1 MMSRSENEKVY
12 GEISTKFVEM
22 NIFFYVVT
30 LIQRE
35 AEEREPG
42 NEVDTGTPP
51 TAWRHSRHLC
61 DIDVAWHYRPHKEI
75 FSPFK
80 MPPYV

>member
-51 TAWRHSRHLC
+51 TA
-61 DIDVAWHYRPHKEI
+61 
-75 FSPFK
+75 
-80 MPPYV
+80 

>member
-12 GEISTKFVEM
+12 KEISTKFVEM

-42 NEVDTGTPP
+42 NEVDTDTPP
-51 TAWRHSRHLC
+51 TA
-61 DIDVAWHYRPHKEI
+61 
-75 FSPFK
+75 
-80 MPPYV
+80 